1 MFDQD
6 RTDQMHPHSPP
17 RAEIDKQ
24 AAALLDQMTLKE
36 KVWLLHGNWDMVAN
50 QMRHQNAY
58 NPTPICTT
66 GLKRLGIPPIKFTD
80 GPRGVVMGHSTCF
93 PVSMARGAS
102 FDRALKRRVGD
113 VIGKEARAQGAN
125 YFGGVCIN
133 LLRHPA
139 WGRAQETYGEDPYHL
154 GEMGKALVES
164 VQAHNVI
171 ACLKHYAMN
180 NIENSRFFVNVHA
193 DERTLHEVYL
203 PHFKKGIEAGAAS
216 VMGAYNLYEGDQAC
230 ESRRLLT
237 EILRDE
243 WGFEGFTISDFI
255 FGVRD
260 TVKAIHAGLDVEMP
274 MPIHYQKKLLR
285 AAQDGRVDPAL
296 IDQAALRVLRTML
309 AFAQRPDPMPYTA
322 NTQCSTDLVVHPDHV
337 RLAREA
343 AEQSMVLIKNQDNVL
358 PLTRQ
363 VSKVLVLGRLAAQPN
378 TGDHGSS
385 RVEPPYVITP
395 LEGLKAYL
403 GDGVEVI
410 HLDERQIEEAKR
422 LAAGVDAVIVV
433 AGNDFNDEG
442 EFVSP
447 GGMTDFFKPVIA
459 GYKNMGKL
467 LKATLLRLMGHRQAN
482 QFTAADGSPVGGDR
496 QSLSLKAEQS
506 QLINAVA
513 GANPNTVVCLVCG
526 SMIMIDDWA
535 DDVPAILY
543 AWYAGM
549 EGGHALARILFGE
562 VNPSGRLPFTI
573 PTDVS
578 HLPYFSSTDREITYD
593 LYHGYTLLDK
603 NGHAPAYPFG
613 FGLSYT
619 RFAYSDL
626 RLEQQDGVVRI
637 TVQVTNAGDR
647 DGAEVVQVYVG
658 MENSK
663 IERQRKLLKGFE
675 KVWIPAGESVEVTI
689 PVQIDELRYY
699 DVGERQWRLEPGTY
713 TFMVGPDSA
722 RASLLSDHLSP
733 RKGVRRPSRWR
744 RSPTSRAQ
752 T

>member
-1 MFDQD
+1 MVDHD
-6 RTDQMHPHSPP
+6 TTDKSYTSTH
-17 RAEIDKQ
+17 AEVDER
-24 AAALLDQMTLKE
+24 AAALLGQMTLKE
-36 KVWLLHGNWDMVAN
+36 KVWLLYGNWDPIAN
-50 QMRHQNAY
+50 QVRHRNAY
-58 NPTPICTT
+58 NPTPICTN
-66 GLKRLGIPPIKFTD
+66 GLKRLGIPPLKFTD

-102 FDRALKRRVGD
+102 FNRELERRIGD

-154 GEMGKALVES
+154 GEMGKALVEG

-193 DERTLHEVYL
+193 GERALREVYL
-203 PHFKKGIEAGAAS
+203 PHFCKGIEAGAAS
-216 VMGAYNLYEGDQAC
+216 VMGAYNLYEGEQAC

-260 TVKAIHAGLDVEMP
+260 TVKAIRAGLDVEMP
-274 MPIHYQKKLLR
+274 MPIHYHNKLLR
-285 AAQDGRVDPAL
+285 AVQEGRVDPAL
-296 IDQAALRVLRTML
+296 VDQAARRVIRTML
-309 AFAQRPDPMPYTA
+309 DFAQRPNPMPYTP
-322 NTQCSTDLVVHPDHV
+322 DLVTHPDHV

-343 AEQSMVLIKNQDNVL
+343 AEQSMVLIENRNGVL
-358 PLTRQ
+358 PFDGG
-363 VSKVLVLGRLAAQPN
+363 VKKVLVLGRLAAQAN

-385 RVEPPYVITP
+385 RVEPPYVVTP
-395 LEGLKAYL
+395 LAGIKAYL

-410 HLDERQIEEAKR
+410 HLDESQVQEAKR
-422 LAAGVDAVIVV
+422 LAGGVDAVIVV
-433 AGNDFNDEG
+433 AGYDFNDEG

-447 GGMTDFFKPVIA
+447 GGMADFLKPVIK
-459 GYKNMGKL
+459 GYRNMGKP
-467 LKATLLRLMGHRQAN
+467 LKAALLRLLARSQAGR
-482 QFTAADGSPVGGDR
+482 FMAANGSPVGGDR
-496 QSLSLKAEQS
+496 QSLSLKAGQA
-506 QLINAVA
+506 QLIRAVA
-513 GANPNTVVCLVCG
+513 GVNPNTVVCLVCG

-535 DDVPAILY
+535 KNVPAILY

-549 EGGHALARILFGE
+549 EGGHALARVLFGE
-562 VNPSGRLPFTI
+562 VNPSGRLPFAI
-573 PTDVS
+573 PTEVG

-619 RFAYSDL
+619 RFEYSDL
-626 RLEQQDGVVRI
+626 RLERQGGVVQA
-637 TVQVTNAGDR
+637 TVRVTNAGDR

-658 MENSK
+658 MENST
-663 IERQRKLLKGFE
+663 IERQRKLLKGFQ
-675 KVWIPAGESVEVTI
+675 KVWIPAGESVEVTV

-699 DVGERQWRLEPGTY
+699 DVEERKWRLEPGVY
-713 TFMVGPDSA
+713 TWMVGTDSA
-722 RASLLSDHLSP
+722 RASRLTD
-733 RKGVRRPSRWR
+733 
-744 RSPTSRAQ
+744 RA
-752 T
+752 TL